1 MTSQQIA
8 DHELYVWQQRRH
20 LKPIYRLVDAPP
32 LVPEADSDY
41 DATLSL
47 VAESMSDV

>member
-32 LVPEADSDY
+32 LVPDDYEETLAD
-41 DATLSL
+41 
-47 VAESMSDV
+47 VAAEMARDV